1 MDLDSTLLFGVLV
14 AVALVL
20 ALRSFRRDRE
30 RREQRLV
37 RDAIVSYFQK
47 LGLFVSVSSVRTT
60 LGLVA
65 LIEAEPNKNF
75 RFSYLKERAVA
86 EHVAKTTRKRI
97 ECVYWRFRVRRGPA
111 LAGEYQEFEA
121 QPPPASF
128 PSPTELGRAMARD
141 LDSFAGP
148 ESNVKSF
155 EQAMRAAG
163 AAYRRSGPAVCQE
176 RRVTREL
183 LDTRR

>member
-14 AVALVL
+14 AVALAF
-20 ALRSFRRDRE
+20 ALRSFRHDRE

-37 RDAIVSYFQK
+37 RDAIVAYFQK
-47 LGLFVSVSSVRTT
+47 LGLFVSVFCCRTRE
-60 LGLVA
+60 GLVA
-65 LIEAEPNKNF
+65 LIEAEPDKKF

-97 ECVYWRFRVRRGPA
+97 DCVYWRFRGRKGTTLPR
-111 LAGEYQEFEA
+111 EYQEFET
-121 QPPPASF
+121 QPPPAPF

-141 LDSFAGP
+141 LDSFAGS

-155 EQAMRAAG
+155 EQALRARARL
-163 AAYRRSGPAVCQE
+163 ADDSDLPPFRSA
-176 RRVTREL
+176 
-183 LDTRR
+183 